1 MENLTQY
8 FEILELEPGT
18 TQQEIKQAYRD
29 LVNIWHPDRFEHN
42 QRLKEKATE
51 KLKIVNLAYDK
62 LKDYQPPKSKPKED
76 TESRADTYAQ
86 NEGNNAD
93 ESTKDNYSKETI
105 TNTFKLSSIIK
116 YFICIFLAFLSLIA
130 FLIFIDAFLNHKQ
143 INVIGWGYIISDVFG
158 IYFYLKVRNKDSNK
172 ITAEDLAAQKMI
184 RAKTHLQIMECMIIF
199 ATIDGQIEDVNCILI
214 DLIITLGI
222 GRTSANNILKKALNN
237 VNSNKSNTKDILLN
251 NANELSKLLDRK
263 TKLHIL
269 SLFEMLIK
277 SDGRVSNTEQELY
290 GKFKRTIKI
299 DSVFSK
305 MANAMSSK
313 CPNCNSVRID
323 FLGATEVDRW
333 LGTKTVCEKTASGK
347 YRNRTVRTTYVEYE
361 MSYCCDECTFGWVS
375 NSTREK

>member
-8 FEILELEPGT
+8 FEILELEPGSA
-18 TQQEIKQAYRD
+18 QQEIKQAYRD

-51 KLKIVNLAYDK
+51 KLKMVNLAYDK
-62 LKDYQPPKSKPKED
+62 LKDYQPPKSEPKQD
-76 TESRADTYAQ
+76 TKSRADTYAQ
-86 NEGNNAD
+86 NEVNKAD
-93 ESTKDNYSKETI
+93 VANEDNYSKESI
-105 TNTFKLSSIIK
+105 TDSFNLSPISKFFICILLVFLSSI
-116 YFICIFLAFLSLIA
+116 AF
-130 FLIFIDAFLNHKQ
+130 FIFIEAFKKHRSVD
-143 INVIGWGYIISDVFG
+143 IFSWGFIIIDVLG
-158 IYFYLKVRNKDSNK
+158 IYFFLKVLRIDPKK
-172 ITAEDLAAQKMI
+172 VTAEDLAAQQTI

-222 GRTSANNILKKALNN
+222 GRTTANNILKKALNN
-237 VNSNKSNTKDILLN
+237 VNSNKSNINCILLN
-251 NANELSKLLDRK
+251 NANELSKQLDRK

-269 SLFEMLIK
+269 SLIEMLIK
-277 SDGRVSNTEQELY
+277 SDGRVSDTEQELY

-313 CPNCNSVRID
+313 CPNCNSVRIN